1 MAKAKEDKMSFYE
14 AVQYTK
20 EQALKAKQKT
30 EQNIQSVIKY
40 SIEEKA
46 KRQAK

>member
-1 MAKAKEDKMSFYE
+1 MKKVKDLSFYE

-20 EQALKAKQKT
+20 KQALKAKEKT
-30 EQNIQSVIKY
+30 EKNIQSIVKY